1 MGKTTFA
8 KEESITV
15 TKLFLCNSSWRVH
28 KYYTQISTIQGLQTI
43 YLRQVPKDRYR
54 ILVILR
60 TKTEQ

>member
-28 KYYTQISTIQGLQTI
+28 KYYTQISTFRAYKPFT
-43 YLRQVPKDRYR
+43 
-54 ILVILR
+54 
-60 TKTEQ
+60 